1 MLIIDYIK
9 GHKITWLMI
18 QQKWYK
24 TKHILTYLKNMFPKR
39 TDTNPPKIV
48 WHNRTDI

>member
-9 GHKITWLMI
+9 GHKVTWLTI
-18 QQKWYK
+18 QQRWYK
-24 TKHILTYLKNMFPKR
+24 TKHILTYLKNMFAER
-39 TDTNPPKIV
+39 TDTNSLKIV